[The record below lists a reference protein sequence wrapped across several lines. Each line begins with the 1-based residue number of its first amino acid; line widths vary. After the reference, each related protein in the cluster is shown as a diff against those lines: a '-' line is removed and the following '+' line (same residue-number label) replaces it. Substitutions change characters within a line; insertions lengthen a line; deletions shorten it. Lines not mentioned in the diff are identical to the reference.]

1 MILHLYVLSVLVD
14 NAPGV
19 LTRVCG
25 LFNRRGYNLES
36 VTAGVTE
43 NEKISRLTLIAS
55 VNDENEVEQIIKQIK
70 KIEVVHKV
78 VLLNKEDSVCREI
91 MLIKVNAEGTQRQEI
106 LNTVSIFRAS
116 VVDVTTK
123 TFTIEITGNTNKIE
137 AFEKMLQTYGIIE
150 VVSSGT
156 IAIQRGENS
165 ILN

>member
-1 MILHLYVLSVLVD
+1 MRLYVLSVLVD
-14 NAPGV
+14 NIPGV

-43 NEKISRLTLIAS
+43 NDKISRLTLIAS
-55 VNDENEVEQIIKQIK
+55 VKDENEIDQIVKQIK

-78 VLLNKEDSVCREI
+78 VLLNRENSVCREI
-91 MLIKVNAEGTQRQEI
+91 MLIKVNAEGVQRQEI

-123 TFTIEITGNTNKIE
+123 TFTIEITGNSSKIE
-137 AFEKMLQTYGIIE
+137 AFQKMLEPYGIIE
-150 VVSSGT
+150 VVSSGS
-156 IAIQRGENS
+156 IAIERGQNS

>member
-1 MILHLYVLSVLVD
+1 MHLYVLSVLVD

-43 NEKISRLTLIAS
+43 NEKVSRLTLIAS
-55 VNDENEVEQIIKQIK
+55 VNDENEIEQIIKQIK

-91 MLIKVNAEGTQRQEI
+91 MLIKVNAEGIQRQEI

-137 AFEKMLQTYGIIE
+137 AFQKMLQPYSIIE

>member
-1 MILHLYVLSVLVD
+1 MHLYVLSVLVD

>member
-1 MILHLYVLSVLVD
+1 LRLYVLSVLVD
-14 NAPGV
+14 NIPGV

-43 NEKISRLTLIAS
+43 NDKISRLTLIAS
-55 VNDENEVEQIIKQIK
+55 VKDENEIDQIVKQIK

-78 VLLNKEDSVCREI
+78 VLLNRENSVCREI
-91 MLIKVNAEGTQRQEI
+91 MLIKVNAEGVQRQEI

-123 TFTIEITGNTNKIE
+123 TFTIEITGNSSKIE
-137 AFEKMLQTYGIIE
+137 AFQKMLEPYGIIE
-150 VVSSGT
+150 VVSSGS
-156 IAIQRGENS
+156 IAIERGQNS
-165 ILN
+165 ILS

>member
-1 MILHLYVLSVLVD
+1 MRLYVLSVLVD
-14 NAPGV
+14 NIPGV

-43 NEKISRLTLIAS
+43 NDKISRLTLIAS
-55 VNDENEVEQIIKQIK
+55 VKDENEIDQIVKQIK

-78 VLLNKEDSVCREI
+78 VLLNRENSVCREI
-91 MLIKVNAEGTQRQEI
+91 MLIKVNAEGVQRQEI

-123 TFTIEITGNTNKIE
+123 TFTIEITGNSSKIE
-137 AFEKMLQTYGIIE
+137 AFQKMLEPYGIIE
-150 VVSSGT
+150 VVSSGS
-156 IAIQRGENS
+156 IAIERGQNS
-165 ILN
+165 ILS